1 MTKSDFIAMVA
12 EKASMSKKDAE
23 VALNAVL
30 DSLEEVL
37 IAEDKVR
44 FVGFGSFEVK
54 KRAARTG
61 RNPHTKEIIEIKEA
75 NVPVFKPGKT
85 LKEKM
90 NANG

>member
-1 MTKSDFIAMVA
+1 MTKSDFITMVA
-12 EKASMSKKDAE
+12 DKASISKKDAE
-23 VALNAVL
+23 VALNAVIA
-30 DSLEEVL
+30 SLEEVL
-37 IAEDKVR
+37 VTDEKIK

-61 RNPHTKEIIEIKEA
+61 RNPRTKEIMEIKEA

>member
-1 MTKSDFIAMVA
+1 MTKSDFITKVA
-12 EKASMSKKDAE
+12 EKASISKKDAE

-30 DSLEEVL
+30 ASLEEVMVADEK
-37 IAEDKVR
+37 IK

-61 RNPHTKEIIEIKEA
+61 RNPRTNEVMEIKEA

>member
-12 EKASMSKKDAE
+12 EKAAMSKKDAE

-61 RNPHTKEIIEIKEA
+61 RNPQTNEVMEIKEA